1 MGDYG
6 LKIFDSGG
14 SVKLDL
20 PDTITRLRYSVE
32 VAAGA
37 NSSIVLSDI
46 SGKSTCQFGIALE
59 ADKTSHAVTR
69 SGTTI
74 SWAARTGGTYNPS
87 SNTLVLVFLYD

>member
-1 MGDYG
+1 MSDYG

-46 SGKSTCQFGIALE
+46 DGKSTCQFGIALE
-59 ADKTSHAVTR
+59 AVKTPHLVTR

-74 SWAARTGGTYNPS
+74 SWTARAGTGVWPS
-87 SNTLVLVFLYD
+87 SSTLVLVFLYD